1 MKELNKIYNED
12 CLVGMRDI
20 PDKSIHCIITS
31 PPYNV
36 GLDYDEYMDNKPYE
50 DYLHWMKEIFS
61 ESYRVLTDDGRMLI
75 QTDS

>member
-50 DYLHWMKEIFS
+50 DYLHWMKEIFF
-61 ESYRVLTDDGRMLI
+61 RII
-75 QTDS
+75 QGLNR